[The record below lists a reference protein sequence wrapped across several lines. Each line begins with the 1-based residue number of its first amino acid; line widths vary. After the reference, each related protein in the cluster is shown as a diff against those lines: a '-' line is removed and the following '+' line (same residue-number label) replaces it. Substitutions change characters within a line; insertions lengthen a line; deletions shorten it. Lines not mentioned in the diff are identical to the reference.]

1 MRRGFLLA
9 ESTLFTLFSL
19 LNVANSVALQC
30 TISFFFFSLTRF
42 FTLLTYVFRSFIP
55 QDLARRMP
63 SQGQASKTP
72 PAAFLHQERQRRGSI
87 SFAKL
92 EKQVLYAR
100 GHKNHFLSLLSV
112 SSLSAQPRA
121 LDEALAEKDQEV
133 MLYCPPSMAGFF
145 SFCNDGDNC
154 RVLI

>member
-1 MRRGFLLA
+1 
-9 ESTLFTLFSL
+9 LFTLLSL
-19 LNVANSVALQC
+19 LNVANSAALQC
-30 TISFFFFSLTRF
+30 TICFFFFSLTRF
-42 FTLLTYVFRSFIP
+42 FTFLTYVFRSFIP

-63 SQGQASKTP
+63 SQGQASKTT

-92 EKQVLYAR
+92 EKQVLYAG

-112 SSLSAQPRA
+112 SSLAAHPQA

-133 MLYCPPSMAGFF
+133 MLYCPPLTAGFF
-145 SFCNDGDNC
+145 SFCYDGDQLG
-154 RVLI
+154 VAYK